1 VILLDTQ
8 AAVWLVTRPRRLS
21 RVAADA
27 IRRNRL
33 RNGLALASASLME
46 LASMLAA
53 GEIRPTGTPQD
64 WLRAFLAESGVV
76 VRDLTVDIAAVAA
89 YLPPSFPGDP
99 FDRLIAATAIV
110 ERLPLVTSDTR
121 IHKSRV
127 VHTIW

>member
-8 AAVWLVTRPRRLS
+8 AAAWLVTRPRRLS
-21 RVAADA
+21 SVAADA
-27 IRRNRL
+27 IRRHKL
-33 RNGLALASASLME
+33 RNGLAIASASLME
-46 LASMLAA
+46 LAVMLAA
-53 GEIRPTGTPQD
+53 GEIRPTGTPRE

-121 IHKSRV
+121 IQKSRV

>member
-1 VILLDTQ
+1 MILLDTQ
-8 AAVWLVTRPRRLS
+8 AAAWLVTRPRRLS

-53 GEIRPTGTPQD
+53 GEIRPTGTPQE

-121 IHKSRV
+121 IQKSRV

>member
-8 AAVWLVTRPRRLS
+8 AAAWLVTRPRRLS

-27 IRRNRL
+27 IRRHRL
-33 RNGLALASASLME
+33 RNGLAIASASLME
-46 LASMLAA
+46 LAVMLAA
-53 GEIRPTGTPQD
+53 GEIRPTGTPQE

-121 IHKSRV
+121 IQKSRV

>member
-8 AAVWLVTRPRRLS
+8 AAAWLVTRPRRLS

-53 GEIRPTGTPQD
+53 GEIRPTGTPQE

-89 YLPPSFPGDP
+89 YLPPSFPGGP

-121 IHKSRV
+121 IQKSRV

>member
-1 VILLDTQ
+1 MILLDTQ
-8 AAVWLVTRPRRLS
+8 AAAWLVTRPRRLS
-21 RVAADA
+21 SVAADA

-53 GEIRPTGTPQD
+53 GEIRPTGTPQE

-76 VRDLTVDIAAVAA
+76 VRDLTVDIAVVAA

-121 IHKSRV
+121 IQKSRV